1 MEFTPGDVKLRPE
14 SVQTC
19 AARGKCRKS
28 AARVSEDEQATVL
41 LMKGCGMLQGKKTPD
56 EVDKNKFHVQ
66 FVDHV
71 AQGVENDLCVM
82 FGM

>member
-1 MEFTPGDVKLRPE
+1 LEDEKDPIKAGPWKMSE
-14 SVQTC
+14 
-19 AARGKCRKS
+19 GKCHKS

-41 LMKGCGMLQGKKTPD
+41 LMKGCGLLQGKKTPD

-66 FVDHV
+66 FVDHM
-71 AQGVENDLCVM
+71 AQGVESDLRVM